1 MRLGQGDKDRD
12 TLQIWTKV
20 EGFRTGAEPSLVL
33 VGLHKSPPRRF
44 GSFGETKEQLGET
57 TWGPDSVDISKGAFT
72 EDSPAGGPLG
82 AGCQTERCRFQ
93 CCHQEGC
100 SDKGSGQKAASLG
113 GSVAGCTRSPHMEEY
128 MYAFWIFA
136 FLAPQ

>member
-20 EGFRTGAEPSLVL
+20 ESFHTGAEPSLVL
-33 VGLHKSPPRRF
+33 VAQHKSPHQRY
-44 GSFGETKEQLGET
+44 GSFGETKEQRGEM

-72 EDSPAGGPLG
+72 EDGPAGGPLG
-82 AGCQTERCRFQ
+82 AGCQTERSRFQ

-100 SDKGSGQKAASLG
+100 SDQGSGRKAASLG
-113 GSVAGCTRSPHMEEY
+113 GSVAGCTRSRRMEECV
-128 MYAFWIFA
+128 YAFWIFA
-136 FLAPQ
+136 FIAPQ